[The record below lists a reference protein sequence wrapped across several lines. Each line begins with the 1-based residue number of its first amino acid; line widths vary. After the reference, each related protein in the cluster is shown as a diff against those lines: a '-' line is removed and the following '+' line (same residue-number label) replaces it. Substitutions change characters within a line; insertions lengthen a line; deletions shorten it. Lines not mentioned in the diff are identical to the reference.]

1 MPLTREFRETVQQR
15 AQRDPRFRRALLV
28 EAVNEL
34 LAGDVAAGKTMLRD
48 YINATVTF
56 EELAARVRRPSK
68 SLHRMLGA
76 AGNPTAE
83 NLFAILAA
91 LQAEERIRLD
101 VRASAI
107 VRSGV
112 TATGR

>member
-1 MPLTREFRETVQQR
+1 MPLTREFRETVRRR
-15 AQRDPRFRRALLV
+15 AQRDRRFRQAMLV

-34 LAGDVAAGKTMLRD
+34 LSGDVAAGKAMLRD

-56 EELAARVRRPSK
+56 EQLAARVHRPSK
-68 SLHRMLGA
+68 SLHRMLGE

-91 LQAEERIRLD
+91 LQAEERVRLD
-101 VRASAI
+101 VRAAAI
-107 VRSGV
+107 ARSGIA
-112 TATGR
+112 ATGR